1 MKKGGGNLFNI
12 VPLASTHSGIGVVHK
27 DRTQTGGHGLS
38 NEGKGLCTCDQI
50 QRSGLV
56 ID

>member
-1 MKKGGGNLFNI
+1 MKKGGGDLFNI